1 MGIYHLYLQV
11 RVKTQ
16 EGFGLAA
23 VIEDMRIRGR
33 KDRETNGWVCEDYV
47 KVSFEFCSGSRRPS
61 IFRNVFLSQLF
72 IFHLDSL
79 CI

>member
-1 MGIYHLYLQV
+1 MIGNWNLCLQV

-33 KDRETNGWVCEDYV
+33 KDKETNGWLCEDYV
-47 KVSFEFCSGSRRPS
+47 KVSIEFCFCLWRLCMLK
-61 IFRNVFLSQLF
+61 NVFLS
-72 IFHLDSL
+72 
-79 CI
+79 